1 MTIIANHE
9 PHQIAPLEFITR
21 HPRATFALFLALQ
34 FGVWTALPSLLY
46 NALPLDGLEALIY
59 GREWQ
64 LGYAKLSPLPWWIA
78 EAVYRILP
86 YDAAYYALSQLFV
99 VATFAIVWALARQL
113 VGPVGALVAVLIVD
127 GLDYFQSASTH
138 FNHDVAQLPFWAL
151 AGYALQAALRKGRH
165 HDWILLGAALGAA
178 FWAKYFVIVLALPI
192 AAFMI
197 LDRDARP
204 NLKRPGPW
212 IAVAAGL
219 VVILPHLI
227 WLMQHNF
234 APFEYVDQRA
244 TPSQGILD
252 HVVNPGQFAIRQLGY
267 LLPSLLITAPL
278 VYFSIF
284 KPADAPVKPVTPA
297 GFDAFDRRI
306 VTLLAF
312 GPALTM
318 IVLSAVTGRGTIA
331 LWGYPLWLY
340 LGLWFVMAYNH
351 AIGSRS
357 LAWMAGAW
365 AAVFTASAVLIIIF
379 NSGAFSLNYVRRT
392 QQFPGPQLAAEIERR
407 YVAATG
413 RTPTYVIGPLIEAGN
428 ISRYTASRPRVVINA
443 DFAKAPWIDPADV
456 RAKGAI
462 LIWNPNDEGLM
473 PSHLARI
480 AGNVPQQPPVVIPV
494 ANGRFTFYFA
504 WAILQ

>member
-1 MTIIANHE
+1 MTIIASPE
-9 PHQIAPLEFITR
+9 PHQVAPLGFITR

-99 VATFAIVWALARQL
+99 VAAFAVVWAMARRL

-151 AGYALQAALRKGRH
+151 AGFALHAALRDGRYR
-165 HDWILLGAALGAA
+165 DWILLGAALGAA

-192 AAFMI
+192 AVFMI

-212 IAVAAGL
+212 IAVATGL
-219 VVILPHLI
+219 LVILPHLI

-244 TPSQGILD
+244 APSRGILD
-252 HVVNPGQFAIRQLGY
+252 HIAHPGQFAISQLGY
-267 LLPSLLITAPL
+267 LLPSLLIAAPL

-284 KPADAPVKPVTPA
+284 QPAIAPTKPAAPA

-306 VTLLAF
+306 VMLLAF

-318 IVLSAVTGRGTIA
+318 ILLSAVTGRGTIA

-340 LGLWFVMAYNH
+340 LGLWFVMTYNH

-357 LAWMAGAW
+357 LAWITGAW
-365 AAVFTASAVLIIIF
+365 AAVFTASTVLIIIF

-413 RTPTYVIGPLIEAGN
+413 RTPAYVIGPLIEAGN

-480 AGNVPQQPPVVIPV
+480 AGNVPQQSPIVIPV